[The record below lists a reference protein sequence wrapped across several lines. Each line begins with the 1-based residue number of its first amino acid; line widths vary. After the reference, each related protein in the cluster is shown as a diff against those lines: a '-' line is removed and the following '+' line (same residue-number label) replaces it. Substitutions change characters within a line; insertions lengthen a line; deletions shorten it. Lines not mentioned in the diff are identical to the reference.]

1 MDSQF
6 QSMPT
11 SLSYRLN
18 ARTHA
23 FSNTPASVHSRNLRC
38 ADELEQMPVPL
49 SAFQWQPVLSTNK
62 IAFIA
67 SRSGTRGLWQ
77 PSGWAGRGGN
87 SGSSSN
93 QSSSEILQPS
103 SLFTNPMPAGVHDL
117 DKERQSFAATCEG
130 WTQMEPHP
138 AFRSKPA
145 LAPTRYGRHE
155 PPTRRHHQGPAP

>member
-1 MDSQF
+1 
-6 QSMPT
+6 MPT
-11 SLSYRLN
+11 SLSYRFN

-77 PSGWAGRGGN
+77 PNGWAGRGGS
-87 SGSSSN
+87 SGSSSDH
-93 QSSSEILQPS
+93 SSSGILQPS
-103 SLFTNPMPAGVHDL
+103 SLVTSPMPAWRARVEQGTTIFRHDL
-117 DKERQSFAATCEG
+117 
-130 WTQMEPHP
+130 
-138 AFRSKPA
+138 
-145 LAPTRYGRHE
+145 
-155 PPTRRHHQGPAP
+155 

>member
-11 SLSYRLN
+11 NLSYRFN

-23 FSNTPASVHSRNLRC
+23 FSKTPASVHSRNLRC

-49 SAFQWQPVLSTNK
+49 SAFHWQPVRSTNK

-77 PSGWAGRGGN
+77 PNGWVGRGGN
-87 SGSSSN
+87 NGSSSDH
-93 QSSSEILQPS
+93 SCSGILQPS
-103 SLFTNPMPAGVHDL
+103 SLVTNPMPAGVHDL
-117 DKERQSFAATCEG
+117 NKQRQSFATIGEE

-138 AFRSKPA
+138 AFHAKPA
-145 LAPTRYGRHE
+145 LAFTR
-155 PPTRRHHQGPAP
+155 

>member
-1 MDSQF
+1 MESQF

-11 SLSYRLN
+11 SLSYRFN

-77 PSGWAGRGGN
+77 PNGWAGRGGERLE
-87 SGSSSN
+87 
-93 QSSSEILQPS
+93 QRPQ
-103 SLFTNPMPAGVHDL
+103 LFGN
-117 DKERQSFAATCEG
+117 
-130 WTQMEPHP
+130 
-138 AFRSKPA
+138 
-145 LAPTRYGRHE
+145 
-155 PPTRRHHQGPAP
+155 PPTIIFGYQSHARMACTS